1 MNYRYILEKYRGRS
15 TRYNCPQCGRKHTFT
30 RYIDTENNN
39 AYIAD
44 NVGKCNR
51 LDKCGYHYTPKQYYT
66 DHWWVKREGESG
78 VVANENIGKCNN
90 SNSNTYHTSQ
100 KNTANEHS
108 TKSLH

>member
-15 TRYNCPQCGRKHTFT
+15 TRYNSPQCGRKHTFT

-39 AYIAD
+39 RYIAD

-66 DHWWVKREGESG
+66 DHWWIKREGESG

-108 TKSLH
+108 SKSLH